1 MTRVAA
7 IDCGT
12 NSIRLLVTDL
22 DADTGTADDQ
32 VRQMEIVRLG
42 YGVDRTGRLD
52 VRALERTFAA
62 CEDYARVI
70 AELGAERVRFV
81 ATSATRD
88 ADNADVFA
96 DGVRER
102 LGVGPDVVTGS
113 EEAALSFAGAAR
125 DLPGVAQPV
134 LVVDLGGGSTEL
146 ILGEDGVA
154 GAEQSLDIGS
164 VRMTERHLRS
174 DPPTAAEI
182 VECAADVDAVLD
194 ASTVDVAQARTVVGV
209 AGTITTVA
217 AHVLGLEEYD
227 STRIH
232 HAQLPVADVLASCDA
247 LLAAS
252 VEERRSWSFMHPG
265 RADVIGGGA
274 VILSRLLARTTPDAL
289 VVSEHDILDGIA
301 WSLV

>member
-22 DADTGTADDQ
+22 DVDAGTAEDQ
-32 VRQMEIVRLG
+32 VRRMEIVRLG

-52 VRALERTFAA
+52 ERALERTFAA

-70 AELGAERVRFV
+70 ADHGVERVRFV

-96 DGVRER
+96 AGVRER

-125 DLPGVAQPV
+125 DLPDVEQPV

-146 ILGEDGVA
+146 ILGEGGVA

-174 DPPTAAEI
+174 DPPTAAE
-182 VECAADVDAVLD
+182 VAECREDVDAVLD
-194 ASTVDVAQARTVVGV
+194 ASTVDVARARTVVGV

-217 AHVLGLEEYD
+217 AHVLGLEAYD
-227 STRIH
+227 SARIH
-232 HAQLPVADVLASCDA
+232 HARLPVRDVLASCDA
-247 LLAAS
+247 ILAAP
-252 VEERRSWSFMHPG
+252 VEERRSWPFMHPG

-274 VILSRLLARTTPDAL
+274 AILARLLVRTTPDVL

>member
-22 DADTGTADDQ
+22 DADAGTADDQ
-32 VRQMEIVRLG
+32 VRRMEIVRLG

-52 VRALERTFAA
+52 DRALERTFAA

-125 DLPGVAQPV
+125 DLPGVAQPI

-247 LLAAS
+247 ILAAS

>member
-1 MTRVAA
+1 

-22 DADTGTADDQ
+22 DVDAGTAEDQ
-32 VRQMEIVRLG
+32 VRRMEIVRLG

-52 VRALERTFAA
+52 ERALERTFAA

-70 AELGAERVRFV
+70 ADHGVERVRFV

-96 DGVRER
+96 AGVRER

-125 DLPGVAQPV
+125 DLPDVEQPV

-146 ILGEDGVA
+146 ILGEGGVA

-174 DPPTAAEI
+174 DPPTAAE
-182 VECAADVDAVLD
+182 VAECREDVDAVLD
-194 ASTVDVAQARTVVGV
+194 ASTVDVARARTVVGV

-217 AHVLGLEEYD
+217 AHVLGLEAYD
-227 STRIH
+227 SARIH
-232 HAQLPVADVLASCDA
+232 HARLPVRDVLASCDA
-247 LLAAS
+247 ILAAP
-252 VEERRSWSFMHPG
+252 VEERRSWPFMHPG

-274 VILSRLLARTTPDAL
+274 AILARLLVRTTPDVL

>member
-247 LLAAS
+247 ILAAS

>member
-22 DADTGTADDQ
+22 DARTGTAADQ
-32 VRQMEIVRLG
+32 VRRMEIVRLG

-52 VRALERTFAA
+52 ERALERTFAA
-62 CEDYARVI
+62 CDDYATVI
-70 AELGAERVRFV
+70 AELGAERLRFV

-96 DGVRER
+96 AGVRER
-102 LGVGPDVVTGS
+102 LGVDPDVVTGS

-125 DLPGVAQPV
+125 DLPDAAQPV
-134 LVVDLGGGSTEL
+134 LVIDLGGGSTEL

-154 GAEQSLDIGS
+154 RAEQSLDIGS
-164 VRMTERHLRS
+164 VRMTERHLHS
-174 DPPTAAEI
+174 DPPTRDEVAA
-182 VECAADVDAVLD
+182 CAADVDAVLD
-194 ASTVDVAQARTVVGV
+194 ATTVDITRARTVVGV

-217 AHVLGLEEYD
+217 AHVLGLEAYD
-227 STRIH
+227 SARIH
-232 HAQLPVADVLASCDA
+232 HARLPVTDVLASCDA
-247 LLAAS
+247 IVSAS
-252 VEERRSWSFMHPG
+252 VEERRSWPFMHPG
-265 RADVIGGGA
+265 RADVVGGGA
-274 VILSRLLARTTPDAL
+274 VILSRLLTRTNPDVL

>member
-22 DADTGTADDQ
+22 DAQAGTADDQ
-32 VRQMEIVRLG
+32 VRRMEIVRLG

-52 VRALERTFAA
+52 ERALERTFAA
-62 CEDYARVI
+62 CDDYAAVI
-70 AELGAERVRFV
+70 ASLGAERLRFV

-96 DGVRER
+96 AGVRER
-102 LGVGPDVVTGS
+102 LGVDPDVVTGS

-125 DLPGVAQPV
+125 DLPDAAQPV
-134 LVVDLGGGSTEL
+134 LVIDLGGGSTEL

-154 GAEQSLDIGS
+154 SAEQSLDIGS
-164 VRMTERHLRS
+164 VRMTERHLHS
-174 DPPTAAEI
+174 DPPMREEIAA
-182 VECAADVDAVLD
+182 CAADVDAVLD
-194 ASTVDVAQARTVVGV
+194 ATTVDITRARTVVGV

-217 AHVLGLEEYD
+217 AHVLGLDAYD

-232 HAQLPVADVLASCDA
+232 HARLPVADVLASCDA
-247 LLAAS
+247 IVSAS
-252 VEERRSWSFMHPG
+252 VEERRSWPFMHPG

-274 VILSRLLARTTPDAL
+274 VILSRLLTRTSPDVL

-301 WSLV
+301 WSLA